1 MLSRLERL
9 TTEIGARHSKLILL
23 IGMPRGG
30 KSAVLN
36 SFGERMGALPLSVGA
51 ELGRRLTPVP
61 YKRRHLEAGD
71 LLRELADQHAHGDLL
86 LIDNIE
92 LLFDKTLQLDPLDLL
107 KRHAQARKVVAVW
120 PGELHNDRLTYADM
134 GHPEHQN
141 YALDGVV
148 IFDTQQ

>member
-9 TTEIGARHSKLILL
+9 ATEIGALHSKLLL
-23 IGMPRGG
+23 LVGAPRSD
-30 KSAVLN
+30 KSAVLKA
-36 SFGERMGALPLSVGA
+36 FGERMGALPVNVGL
-51 ELGRRLTPVP
+51 ELGQRLTSIP

-71 LLRELADQHAHGDLL
+71 LLRELAEQHTQGDLL

-107 KRHAQARKVVAVW
+107 KRHAQARNVVAVW